1 LRAVG
6 LIRVPEETNQVNTR
20 IFYEIALERR
30 EEILDA
36 LNQEF
41 GLKPTYVEN
50 YITMRGEEES
60 GIETVRLSLEG
71 AIIKI
76 LVVLES
82 PFLLEKFNNIIG
94 KPTKIKGKMLQSEK

>member
-1 LRAVG
+1 

-20 IFYEIALERR
+20 IFYEITSERL

-36 LNQEF
+36 LDQEL

-50 YITMRGEEES
+50 YITMRGQEES

-71 AIIKI
+71 AIIKV

-82 PFLLEKFNNIIG
+82 PVLLEKFNSIFG
-94 KPTKIKGKMLQSEK
+94 EPTKVKGKLN